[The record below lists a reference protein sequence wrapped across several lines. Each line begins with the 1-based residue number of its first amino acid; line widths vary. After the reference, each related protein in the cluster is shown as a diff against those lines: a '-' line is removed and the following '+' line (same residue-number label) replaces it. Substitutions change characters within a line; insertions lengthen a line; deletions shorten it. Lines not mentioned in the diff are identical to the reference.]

1 MDGIMPIRLPH
12 DRCLRIA
19 PQRAYTLIEILIVV
33 AVIGA
38 LAAIAIQSYQKY
50 VEKAKISRAIME
62 ISGIATNLNHYR
74 EDNRQFP
81 PSLNVIYPTVPVDP
95 WGNPYQYLAID
106 IIPAPNRGAVR
117 KDKNLNPL
125 NSDFDLYSMGKDG
138 QSVKPL
144 TGAKARDD
152 IVRAGN
158 GRFIGLATEH

>member
-1 MDGIMPIRLPH
+1 MKREYNTCDHR
-12 DRCLRIA
+12 LRISS
-19 PQRAYTLIEILIVV
+19 QRAYTMIEILAVL
-33 AVIGA
+33 AVIGS
-38 LAAIAIQSYQKY
+38 LAAIAIQSFQAY
-50 VEKAKISRAIME
+50 VEKSKISRTIME
-62 ISGIATNLNHYR
+62 ISGIAASLNHYR

-81 PSLNVIYPTVPVDP
+81 PSLSVIFSTVPVDP

-106 IIPAPNRGAVR
+106 ITPSPNKGAVR

-138 QSVKPL
+138 QTVKPL

-158 GRFIGLATEH
+158 GGFIGLATDH

>member
-1 MDGIMPIRLPH
+1 MKSARDTGIFQVQ
-12 DRCLRIA
+12 IA
-19 PQRAYTLIEILIVV
+19 RQRAYTMIEILIVV
-33 AVIGA
+33 AVVGA

-50 VEKAKISRAIME
+50 VERAQISRAVAE
-62 ISGIATNLNHYR
+62 ISGIAANLYHYR

-81 PSLNVIYPTVPVDP
+81 PSLNVIYRTVPVDP

-106 IIPAPNRGAVR
+106 ISPAPNRGAVR

-138 QSVKPL
+138 QTVKPL

-152 IVRAGN
+152 VVRAGN